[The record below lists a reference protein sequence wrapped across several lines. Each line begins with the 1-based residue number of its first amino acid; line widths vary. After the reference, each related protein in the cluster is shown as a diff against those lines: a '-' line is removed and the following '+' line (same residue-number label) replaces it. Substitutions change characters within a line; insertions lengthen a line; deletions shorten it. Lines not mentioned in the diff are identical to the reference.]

1 MSIIIDKMRYL
12 LYIINVMNKSVVI
25 MPKTKKILE
34 EMGQNI
40 RMARLRRDLSVNL
53 VCERESISI
62 TSLWLV
68 EKGSPRIAIG
78 IYAAVLMAL
87 NGLDEDLLKV
97 ASDDKLGHT
106 LQDLR
111 ITPKKR
117 ASKKEK

>member
-1 MSIIIDKMRYL
+1 
-12 LYIINVMNKSVVI
+12 

-40 RMARLRRDLSVNL
+40 KMARLRRDLSVNL
-53 VCERESISI
+53 VCERASISR

-97 ASDDKLGHT
+97 ASDDKLGRT

-117 ASKKEK
+117 ASKKK

>member
-1 MSIIIDKMRYL
+1 
-12 LYIINVMNKSVVI
+12 MNKSVVI

-53 VCERESISI
+53 VCERASISR

-117 ASKKEK
+117 ASKKNDKYRSI

>member
-1 MSIIIDKMRYL
+1 
-12 LYIINVMNKSVVI
+12 MNKSVAI

-53 VCERESISI
+53 VCERASISR

-117 ASKKEK
+117 ASKKK